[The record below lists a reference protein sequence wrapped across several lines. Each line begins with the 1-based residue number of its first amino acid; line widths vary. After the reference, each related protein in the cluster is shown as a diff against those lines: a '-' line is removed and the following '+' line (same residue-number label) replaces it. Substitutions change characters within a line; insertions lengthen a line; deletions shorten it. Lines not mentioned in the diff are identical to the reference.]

1 MNVND
6 IELCNIKVISIY
18 QFLNLTFFQSR
29 DQNYIFDI
37 IAKVLINVRDRS
49 LNKNTITQEKM
60 IILYRDS
67 FNDIFYNELNIAP
80 NNITETEVSYGSS
93 SVGN

>member
-1 MNVND
+1 MEFDLNPNSQSMQA
-6 IELCNIKVISIY
+6 LAY
-18 QFLNLTFFQSR
+18 QINL
-29 DQNYIFDI
+29 I
-37 IAKVLINVRDRS
+37 DRS

-80 NNITETEVSYGSS
+80 DNITETEVSYESS